1 MLTSEVCNAIART
14 TWLAICFGMNTIF
27 NVSNTTFLI
36 SGRFLIIVSAAL
48 CVWLWVVS
56 CRCGILWVSKGV
68 IYKIHDDR
76 RSFFTYEYEQLT
88 PELDGVKTPRPR
100 LIQLVP
106 PSYFVVEKI
115 AQQRIKRLRLLETCR
130 IASTILKQLE
140 DV

>member
-1 MLTSEVCNAIART
+1 M
-14 TWLAICFGMNTIF
+14 
-27 NVSNTTFLI
+27 
-36 SGRFLIIVSAAL
+36 
-48 CVWLWVVS
+48 
-56 CRCGILWVSKGV
+56 